1 MFSST
6 SECERISL
14 RFPLTGIWIYSI
26 INSNKYVFLMKTSL
40 LSCFL
45 GVVGRGRL
53 VSRGGLVDRGRGV
66 GGGALV
72 PDIHHVAGVAIS
84 SVVGDNLGAAV
95 GEEDTVLAIGG
106 VAITGLVLAELDVAL
121 VVIVGINAVLVL
133 VLDGGVLVGLVGGG
147 GSPLLDGVVDRGRG
161 GLVSRGR
168 VGSGLVGRGMG
179 LSVARVLDI
188 SDIAGVVISDSV
200 GDSLGAAVGEEDV
213 VLAVGGIAITVLTG
227 AEEDTVV
234 VILGINTVLVGVV
247 GGGLLVGRGGGI
259 GGRGR
264 PLLEGVVGGRGG
276 LVVTSVLDIGNIA
289 RVVIGN
295 SVGDSL

>member
-53 VSRGGLVDRGRGV
+53 VDRGRGV

-95 GEEDTVLAIGG
+95 GEEDTVLTIGG

-133 VLDGGVLVGLVGGG
+133 VLGGGV
-147 GSPLLDGVVDRGRG
+147 
-161 GLVSRGR
+161 
-168 VGSGLVGRGMG
+168 
-179 LSVARVLDI
+179 
-188 SDIAGVVISDSV
+188 
-200 GDSLGAAVGEEDV
+200 
-213 VLAVGGIAITVLTG
+213 
-227 AEEDTVV
+227 
-234 VILGINTVLVGVV
+234 
-247 GGGLLVGRGGGI
+247 
-259 GGRGR
+259 
-264 PLLEGVVGGRGG
+264 
-276 LVVTSVLDIGNIA
+276 
-289 RVVIGN
+289 
-295 SVGDSL
+295 

>member
-14 RFPLTGIWIYSI
+14 RFPFTGIWIYSI

-95 GEEDTVLAIGG
+95 GEEDTVLTIGG
-106 VAITGLVLAELDVAL
+106 AAITGLVLAELDVAL

-133 VLDGGVLVGLVGGG
+133 VLGGGVLVGLVRGG

-161 GLVSRGR
+161 G
-168 VGSGLVGRGMG
+168 GMG
-179 LSVARVLDI
+179 EALG
-188 SDIAGVVISDSV
+188 GVTI
-200 GDSLGAAVGEEDV
+200 
-213 VLAVGGIAITVLTG
+213 GGITT
-227 AEEDTVV
+227 
-234 VILGINTVLVGVV
+234 
-247 GGGLLVGRGGGI
+247 R
-259 GGRGR
+259 
-264 PLLEGVVGGRGG
+264 
-276 LVVTSVLDIGNIA
+276 
-289 RVVIGN
+289 
-295 SVGDSL
+295 